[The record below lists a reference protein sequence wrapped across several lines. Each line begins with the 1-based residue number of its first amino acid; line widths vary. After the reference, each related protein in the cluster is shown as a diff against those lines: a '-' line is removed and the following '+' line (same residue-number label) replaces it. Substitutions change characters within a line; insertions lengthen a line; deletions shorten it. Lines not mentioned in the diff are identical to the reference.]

1 MNKREFMA
9 GGMAAVIAGPALAQD
24 AGADAGGS
32 SLQRLLARR
41 QRLPDLAGRAGA
53 EAFEAYVGERFQ
65 VAAGAGS
72 GETLVVTAVG
82 RVAQCRATEQ
92 FNVSFTRVLASHAPA
107 AATDGVR
114 LLAHDTGQR
123 LALHLEHGATGYTA
137 RFNLLA

>member
-9 GGMAAVIAGPALAQD
+9 AVLAGPALAQD
-24 AGADAGGS
+24 AGAEVDGP
-32 SLQRLLARR
+32 SLQRLLTRTR
-41 QRLPDLAGRAGA
+41 RLPDLAGRAGA
-53 EAFEAYVGERFQ
+53 AAFEAYVGEHFQ
-65 VAAGAGS
+65 VAAGPGS
-72 GETLVVTAVG
+72 GETLIVTAVE
-82 RVAQCRATEQ
+82 RVARCRATEQ
-92 FNVSFTRVLASHAPA
+92 FNVSFTRVLASRAPA

>member
-1 MNKREFMA
+1 MNKREFVA
-9 GGMAAVIAGPALAQD
+9 GGMAALVAGPALARD
-24 AGADAGGS
+24 AAAAPSGAG
-32 SLQRLLARR
+32 LQRLLART

-53 EAFEAYVGERFQ
+53 EAFEAYVGERFD

-72 GETLVVTAVG
+72 GEALIVTAVERVG
-82 RVAQCRATEQ
+82 RCPATEQ

-114 LLAHDTGQR
+114 LLSHPTGQR
-123 LALHLEHGATGYTA
+123 LALHLEYGATGYTA